1 MTRIVIITN
10 ESSLKTEFHHI
21 IQWEN
26 VQETKISSNFIS
38 HLQENY
44 FYIPHL
50 VTFIKSPLM
59 KLNNKYEI
67 AGGLSRHISP
77 IYSSFYA
84 QESIRE
90 SP

>member
-21 IQWEN
+21 QWAS
-26 VQETKISSNFIS
+26 VQETKISSNLIS

-59 KLNNKYEI
+59 KLNNKYEV
-67 AGGLSRHISP
+67 AGGLSSHITP

-84 QESIRE
+84 QKSIRE